1 MTQRR
6 ILIVTHD
13 LVGEEMAGPAIRCWE
28 FARVL
33 SREAA
38 VTLTTPFPTRAVP
51 ETFRLVEYDAHNL
64 ISLAAASDVIILSG
78 YTLWKFPF
86 LAKSPAALVVDLYDP
101 FLLETLPLLAGEPG
115 EERDRKHGDILD
127 ALTDLL
133 VWGDFFLCASE
144 RQRDYWL
151 GWLNAVDRINPT
163 TYDEDPTLRRLID
176 VVEFGLPDE
185 PPVHTQ
191 RVLKGVHPGIA
202 ETDHVLVWAG
212 GVYNWFDPLTLIR
225 ALERVATQRTD
236 VKLVFLGIGHPNP
249 DVDHLEMAD
258 KAVALSRDLGLYE
271 QSVFFYHWTPYH
283 ERVNYL
289 LEADVGVS
297 LHFAHLETHFSF
309 RTRLLDHIW
318 TALPTIV
325 TRGDVLST
333 LVEEQRLGWVVDYED
348 VSGVAAA
355 ILESCTLDRALFQ
368 PRFERV
374 AARFGW
380 TQVMEPLI
388 EFCRNPHPAADRERA
403 RSSGRSLPLLR
414 LVSELGALRRELG
427 ARDDRVAF
435 LDNVLRER
443 EATIADLER
452 RILIREIETRDLR
465 NEIAAREVAVSGLQA
480 ERERLEQH
488 IHQVEQGRVMRLLNG
503 IQHIVQ
509 RPGERA

>member
-13 LVGEEMAGPAIRCWE
+13 LVGENMAGPAIRCWE

-33 SREAA
+33 SQQAA
-38 VTLTTPFPTRAVP
+38 VTLATPFPTDLDP
-51 ETFRLVEYDAHNL
+51 ETFRLVEYDAHAL
-64 ISLAAASDVIILSG
+64 MSLAAESDVIILSG

-86 LAKSPAALVVDLYDP
+86 LASTPAALVVDIYDP
-101 FLLETLPLLAGEPG
+101 FLLETLPLLAGEPDG
-115 EERDRKHGDILD
+115 ERNRKHGDILD

-151 GWLNAVDRINPT
+151 GWLNAVDRINPA

-176 VVEFGLPDE
+176 VVEFGMPDG
-185 PPVHTQ
+185 PPVHTR

-202 ETDHVLVWAG
+202 ETDHVILWAG

-225 ALERVATQRTD
+225 ALERVAAQRTD

-249 DVDHLEMAD
+249 EVDHLEMAD
-258 KAVALSRDLGLYE
+258 RAVALSRDLGLYE
-271 QSVFFYHWTPYH
+271 QSVFFYDWTPYH
-283 ERVNYL
+283 ERANYL

-333 LVEEQRLGWVVDYED
+333 WVAEQRLGWVVDYED
-348 VSGVAAA
+348 VDGVVAA
-355 ILESCTLDRALFQ
+355 ILESCARDRALFQ
-368 PRFERV
+368 PRFEAAAAHLAWPRV
-374 AARFGW
+374 M
-380 TQVMEPLI
+380 QPLV

-403 RSSGRSLPLLR
+403 RSSGRALPLLR

-435 LDNVLRER
+435 LENVLRER

-452 RILIREIETRDLR
+452 RVLIQEVETRDLR
-465 NEIAAREVAVSGLQA
+465 DEIAARDVAVAGLQA

-503 IQHIVQ
+503 IQHIA
-509 RPGERA
+509 RGPGERA